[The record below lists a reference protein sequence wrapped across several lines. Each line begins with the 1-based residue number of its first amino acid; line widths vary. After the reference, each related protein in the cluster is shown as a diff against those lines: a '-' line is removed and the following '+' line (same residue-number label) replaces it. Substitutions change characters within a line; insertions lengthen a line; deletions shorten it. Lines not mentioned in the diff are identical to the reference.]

1 MTYYFTPRYGSSSSI
16 VVDPPTTDSGGG
28 GAGYGGDRRRTY
40 GGRERSYVET
50 RIPKA
55 GSKYYAEV
63 VQGKKEEIRT
73 AVKAVKKKVEALP
86 VLQLPEVNKQEIFLA
101 VESIYALLR
110 QRQSEKDAQLLALR
124 MAWEEAQAEK
134 FRSYLDNLNDL
145 LEAQH
150 LTDIQ
155 GQLVELEATIKKAER
170 RRRIEDLVLMYTI
183 SLD

>member
-1 MTYYFTPRYGSSSSI
+1 MTYYFTPRYGSSTSV
-16 VVDPPTTDSGGG
+16 VVDPPNPDSGGG
-28 GAGYGGDRRRTY
+28 ASYGGGRRRTY
-40 GGRERSYVET
+40 GGRERPYVET

-73 AVKAVKKKVEALP
+73 AVKAVKKKVQALP

-110 QRQSEKDAQLLALR
+110 QRQSEKDAQILALKI
-124 MAWEEAQAEK
+124 AWEEAQAEK
-134 FRSYLDNLNDL
+134 FQSYLDNLNEL

-150 LTDIQ
+150 LADIQ
-155 GQLVELEATIKKAER
+155 NQLVELEATIKKAEHR
-170 RRRIEDLVLMYTI
+170 RKIEDMVLMYVI
-183 SLD
+183 SLN